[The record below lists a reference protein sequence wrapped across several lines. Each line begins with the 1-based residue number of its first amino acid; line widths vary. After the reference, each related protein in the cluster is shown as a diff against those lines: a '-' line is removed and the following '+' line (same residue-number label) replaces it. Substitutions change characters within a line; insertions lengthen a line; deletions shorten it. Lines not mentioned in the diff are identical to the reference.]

1 MKTFLVF
8 LIPVLLILI
17 ISCNTP
23 RYIYSTTTQ
32 NLPSLKKKGDFQ
44 VDGFYSTN
52 GDNATVSDS
61 VRYHNGADFNAAVA
75 ISNHWAIT
83 GSLGYRWEK
92 ESYNENYLFGG
103 ALQTISTVKYK
114 RMNWEIGG
122 GYYTSIHRLDK
133 VYLQLFGG
141 VGAGKYEMQERGE
154 LYDYSTVPAGTTS
167 ITRFHNNNV
176 FRFYLHPAIHFHF
189 NRYFKMAVAA
199 KFLNVHYSDI
209 KTNYLQPELE
219 SYRLT
224 PLEGKTFSFF
234 EPCVDL
240 KFNIPN
246 AEWVAPHM
254 QFSVSTPLSSYDTR
268 KFNASFGI
276 TFRIPDREPRD

>member
-1 MKTFLVF
+1 MKTFYSFLAAIILVF
-8 LIPVLLILI
+8 IT
-17 ISCNTP
+17 SCNTP
-23 RYIYSTTTQ
+23 RYIYSTTSQ

-52 GDNATVSDS
+52 GDNATYSDS
-61 VRYHNGADFNAAVA
+61 VRYSHGADFNAAVA
-75 ISNHWAIT
+75 ITNHWAIT
-83 GSLGYRWEK
+83 GMLGYRWEK
-92 ESYNENYLFGG
+92 EAYSENYLIGG
-103 ALQTISTVKYK
+103 TLQSISSVKYK
-114 RMNWEIGG
+114 RLNWEIGG
-122 GYYTSIHRLDK
+122 GYYTSIHRQNR
-133 VYLQLFGG
+133 VFLQLFGG
-141 VGAGKYEMQERGE
+141 VGAGQYEMRERGE
-154 LYDYSTVPAGTTS
+154 LYDYSTVPPGTVAVN
-167 ITRFHNNNV
+167 RYHENNV

-199 KFLNVHYSDI
+199 KFLNVRYSDI
-209 KTNYLQPELE
+209 KTDYLVPELE

-246 AEWVAPHM
+246 AEWVAPHI
-254 QFSVSTPLSSYDTR
+254 QFSVSTPLSNYDTR

-276 TFRIPDREPRD
+276 SFRMPDRQSIE